1 MYGKIFDSIY
11 KGTLYGQWEAIVT
24 LQQLVTLCDSQGVI
38 DMTPQAIAATT
49 SIPLNIINKGLKVLQ
64 DPDPFSRTPGE
75 EGRRIV
81 LIDDHRPWGW
91 FIVNHK
97 KYRDMASYEEKKLAD
112 KIRIAEKRKAAK
124 NEVVAS
130 CRKLSQ
136 TVEKVANVAYTN
148 ADTNADTNTDTDL
161 KTLEQAFKS
170 FWSTYPKK
178 RNIEQARKAWKKL
191 NPDSELQQIII
202 SAVEEAKQSEDW
214 RKEKG
219 QYIPYPSSWINA
231 KGWLDEYDVSV
242 TPLKPKSTGKLARAA
257 QAIEDYHAEKDN
269 SGTTL
274 QDAGASVGLF
284 PGGRRIT
291 TGD

>member
-124 NEVVAS
+124 NKGVAS

-136 TVEKVANVAYTN
+136 AVEKVANVAYTN
-148 ADTNADTNTDTDL
+148 ADTNADTNTDTNTDTDINKTSMSGKPDRTQAKEILNFLNTKTGRRYEPVEANL
-161 KTLEQAFKS
+161 KLIIARLKEYGPDKLRQMIALKSRKWINDDDMSQYLRPATLFNATKC
-170 FWSTYPKK
+170 
-178 RNIEQARKAWKKL
+178 A
-191 NPDSELQQIII
+191 
-202 SAVEEAKQSEDW
+202 
-214 RKEKG
+214 
-219 QYIPYPSSWINA
+219 QYI
-231 KGWLDEYDVSV
+231 GELH
-242 TPLKPKSTGKLARAA
+242 G
-257 QAIEDYHAEKDN
+257 
-269 SGTTL
+269 
-274 QDAGASVGLF
+274 
-284 PGGRRIT
+284 
-291 TGD
+291 